1 MYERIDVSEGIRTVN
16 NNSYY
21 DEKYI
26 TIKFHSDE
34 DLNLKVTR
42 ITWPNNNC

>member
-34 DLNLKVTR
+34 DLTLKVTR
-42 ITWPNNNC
+42 IT